1 MLEVTA
7 NFTTKYRFSDKAEKK
22 IKNYAKKQGITYV
35 DAVYDLFSMEELDLE
50 FDSCY
55 KSEYNPESVKVDEI

>member
-22 IKNYAKKQGITYV
+22 IKNYAKKKTR
-35 DAVYDLFSMEELDLE
+35 DDLCRCHL
-50 FDSCY
+50 
-55 KSEYNPESVKVDEI
+55 